1 MSSMR
6 QIQKWTCL
14 PQRSMLHWQPLYY
27 YIINT
32 EVLSF
37 FLQLL
42 NHPSLLIFFSI
53 INYIFPSLS
62 QIKQSQ
68 ECVVAPS
75 VFFQIV
81 A

>member
-32 EVLSF
+32 EVRF
-37 FLQLL
+37 FL
-42 NHPSLLIFFSI
+42 PAIIKSSFSFDFFF
-53 INYIFPSLS
+53 YY
-62 QIKQSQ
+62 
-68 ECVVAPS
+68 
-75 VFFQIV
+75 
-81 A
+81 